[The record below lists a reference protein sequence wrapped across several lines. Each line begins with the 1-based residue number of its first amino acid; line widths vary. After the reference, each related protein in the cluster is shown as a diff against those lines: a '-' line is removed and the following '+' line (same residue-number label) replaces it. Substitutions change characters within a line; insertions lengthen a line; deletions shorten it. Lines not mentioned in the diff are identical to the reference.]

1 MLYVWLAIT
10 VVAIIVEVTTTEMLS
25 IWFAGGSLLAMLAT
39 ALKAPLIV
47 QICVFVVVSLIL
59 LVAFRKMV
67 LKKLSKG
74 ETNLNADSA
83 VGKEFELLTPIQFN
97 SPGSIKVNDVVWNVV
112 LENQSKTIPEK
123 TIVKVVG
130 LKGNKY
136 IVEEVK

>member
-10 VVAIIVEVTTTEMLS
+10 VVAIIVEITTTEMLS
-25 IWFAGGSLLAMLAT
+25 IWFAGGGLLALLASV
-39 ALKAPLIV
+39 LKAPLIV
-47 QICVFVVVSLIL
+47 QVCIFVVVSLIL
-59 LVAFRKMV
+59 LVAFRKVV
-67 LKKLSKG
+67 LRKLTKG

-83 VGKEFELLTPIQFN
+83 VGMEFELLTPIQFN

-112 LENQSKTIPEK
+112 TENQSVTIPEK

-136 IVEEVK
+136 IVEEKK

>member
-10 VVAIIVEVTTTEMLS
+10 VVAIIVEITTTEMLS
-25 IWFAGGSLLAMLAT
+25 IWFAGGGLLALLAT

-47 QICVFVVVSLIL
+47 QVCIFVVVSIIL
-59 LVAFRKMV
+59 LLVFRKMV

-74 ETNLNADSA
+74 ESNLNADSA
-83 VGKEFELLTPIQFN
+83 VGMEFELLTPIQFN
-97 SPGSIKVNDVVWNVV
+97 SPGSIKVNDVIWNVV
-112 LENQSKTIPEK
+112 SEDQSVTIPEK

-136 IVEEVK
+136 IVKEKK

>member
-10 VVAIIVEVTTTEMLS
+10 VIAIIVEVATTEMLS
-25 IWFAGGSLLAMLAT
+25 IWFAGGGLLAMLAT
-39 ALKAPLIV
+39 ALGALLIV

-59 LVAFRKMV
+59 LVIFRKMV
-67 LKKLSKG
+67 LKKLSKN

-83 VGKEFELLTPIQFN
+83 VGMEFELLTPIEFN

-112 LENQSKTIPEK
+112 SENQTKTIPEK